1 MSQGEE
7 AILDHRR
14 TMWRLVESLPDQ
26 LEEGYRRG
34 REIAAPVA
42 GTILV
47 SGMGGSGISGEIVA
61 ALAARHAGNP
71 VLPVRDFVLPSWA
84 KSASLSIFVSYSGN
98 TAETLSA
105 YREAGALGLRRLAI
119 TSGGELGTRAEAEGV
134 PRVLIPAG
142 HPPRASLGWLLGAL
156 LGALSPVFSGERIDP
171 ARTVGELQALR
182 PALLDPRGTPGR
194 IVEILGERPLWVYAP
209 ERLAVVGRRWK
220 TQSEENTKRLSHF
233 DTIPELLHNALVAW
247 DPLWG
252 RRDEAPYVALIRGAV
267 DSADVTR
274 RIDYFE
280 GVLARQ
286 GIPHGSVPL
295 SSSDPLT
302 EVLEGIWVGDI
313 LSLRRAE
320 RLGIDPFPVAAIDR
334 MKATMTTAPR

>member
-7 AILDHRR
+7 AIPDHRR
-14 TMWRLVESLPDQ
+14 AMWRLVESLPDQ

-34 REIAAPVA
+34 REISAPVT
-42 GTILV
+42 GTVLV
-47 SGMGGSGISGEIVA
+47 SGMGGSGISGEIAA
-61 ALAARHAGNP
+61 ALAARHAGCP
-71 VLPVRDFVLPSWA
+71 VLPVRDFELPSWA
-84 KSASLSIFVSYSGN
+84 KSSSLAIFVSYSGN

-105 YREAGALGLRRLAI
+105 YREAGTLGMRRLVI

-134 PRVLIPAG
+134 PRVLVPGG

-156 LGALSPVFSGERIDP
+156 LGALSPVFPGGRIDP
-171 ARTVGELQALR
+171 SRTVVELRGLR

-247 DPLWG
+247 DPLWRG
-252 RRDEAPYVALIRGAV
+252 SDAAPYVALIRGAV

-274 RIDYFE
+274 RIDYLE
-280 GVLARQ
+280 RVLERQ
-286 GIPHGSVPL
+286 GIPHGSVRL
-295 SSSDPLT
+295 SSPDPLT
-302 EVLEGIWVGDI
+302 EILEGIWVGDI
-313 LSLRRAE
+313 LSLRWAE
-320 RLGIDPFPVAAIDR
+320 RLGIDPFPVVAIDR
-334 MKATMTTAPR
+334 MKATMTTVPR